1 MKGHASR
8 HWDGRGGGAG
18 ELFREGPLCGK
29 SPTRMWKGGKQG
41 PGFLMGVFLGWRL
54 GDETGTSR
62 RGEMATLLLL
72 ACLSVPLSGLKV
84 MKLDTRTRRAY
95 SGAIT
100 A

>member
-1 MKGHASR
+1 
-8 HWDGRGGGAG
+8 
-18 ELFREGPLCGK
+18 
-29 SPTRMWKGGKQG
+29 
-41 PGFLMGVFLGWRL
+41 MGVFLGWRL